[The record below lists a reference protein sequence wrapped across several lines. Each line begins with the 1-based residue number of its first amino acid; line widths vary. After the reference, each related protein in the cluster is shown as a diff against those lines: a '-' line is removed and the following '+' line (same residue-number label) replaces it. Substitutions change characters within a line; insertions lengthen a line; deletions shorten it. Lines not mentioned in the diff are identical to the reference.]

1 MSNPYDLVVFDWE
14 GTIADTLGIILHV
27 VATEANLL
35 GFGDFDPSQ
44 ARKYVDLGLVQALR
58 KTYPN
63 LTATQHQQLLQAV
76 QLALN
81 SRSSDV
87 CLMPGVRELIYQLH
101 EAKINLAIA
110 TNKGHQ
116 SLFRALQTTGLDAL
130 FKVTRSAGQVPAKPC
145 PQMLEEIIEEYGG
158 TTATTLMIGDSLT
171 DMEMAKSAQVTA
183 VGIDIYHQQ
192 EEAALKSAG
201 AIVVFYDYKQI
212 ADFLNLSKSS

>member
-14 GTIADTLGIILHV
+14 GTIADTLGIVLNV
-27 VATEANLL
+27 VAAEANLL
-35 GFGDFDPSQ
+35 GFGDFDPHQ

-58 KTYPN
+58 KAYPH
-63 LTATQHQQLLQAV
+63 LSATEHQQLLQAV
-76 QLALN
+76 QLAIH

-101 EAKINLAIA
+101 EAEINLAIA

-116 SLFRALQTTGLDAL
+116 SLIRALQATGLDRL

-145 PQMLEEIIEEYGG
+145 PQMLEEIIDEYGG
-158 TTATTLMIGDSLT
+158 TAATTLMIGDSLT
-171 DMEMAKSAQVTA
+171 DMEMAKNAQVTA

-192 EEAALKSAG
+192 EESALKAAG
-201 AIVVFYDYKQI
+201 AVVVFDEYKQI
-212 ADFLNLSKSS
+212 VDFLNLSKRS